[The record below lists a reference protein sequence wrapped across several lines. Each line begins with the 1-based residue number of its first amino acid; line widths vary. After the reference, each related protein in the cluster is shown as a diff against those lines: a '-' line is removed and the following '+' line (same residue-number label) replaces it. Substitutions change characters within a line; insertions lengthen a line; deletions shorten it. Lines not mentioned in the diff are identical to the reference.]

1 MKLFQLNFLGILIL
15 LASIVLLIGVPS
27 FLIQA
32 VWNSNCATSMERDL
46 SIELWQAALLWGALV
61 AALYM
66 TGIFQFKLDFRT
78 IDSIDLDAINDPNLK
93 EEIEQLKLKAAKA
106 KSPEKPQSKKIKPRD
121 SEDFKI

>member
-1 MKLFQLNFLGILIL
+1 MKLFQLNFFGILIL
-15 LASIVLLIGVPS
+15 LLSIVLLVGVPS

-32 VWNSNCATSMERDL
+32 VWNSTCATSMERDL
-46 SIELWQAALLWGALV
+46 SIDLWQAALLWGALV

-66 TGIFQFKLDFRT
+66 TGIFQFKLDFKT

-106 KSPEKPQSKKIKPRD
+106 KSEKPKHPKTKSKD
-121 SEDFKI
+121 SEDFRI